1 YNAALK
7 LDPSANYVYVNRG
20 SAYRTKGDFEHAVA
34 DYGVAIKANPKYAAA
49 IFNRG
54 FTYFLAGALPKALA
68 DLSQANALD
77 PTDAC
82 TVRTFDIVGQ
92 KSKLQSNMARRS
104 GKLDMTA
111 WPAPVIRLF
120 LGQSTPDAVMAATD
134 DPDPTTRRGHVC
146 EANYYTGELAL
157 LHGDRD

>member
-1 YNAALK
+1 
-7 LDPSANYVYVNRG
+7 
-20 SAYRTKGDFEHAVA
+20 
-34 DYGVAIKANPKYAAA
+34 
-49 IFNRG
+49 
-54 FTYFLAGALPKALA
+54 
-68 DLSQANALD
+68 SQAKPPTTADAYTGLTLD
-77 PTDAC
+77 
-82 TVRTFDIVGQ
+82 IGGQ
-92 KSKLQSNMARRS
+92 KSKLQSNMARLS

-157 LHGDRD
+157 LHRDRRAALKLLTAASADCPSRWTEWEAADAELKALGVTPPRGIR